1 MGGTGPDKREA
12 SVMQAPRVTT
22 ITRNSDFKRIYARGK
37 SRVHALLVTYA
48 LKNRTGEA
56 RIAFVSSKKIGG
68 AVQRNRARRVVRAAL
83 RMSGAAPV
91 PGWDVVFVC
100 RTRTAAAK
108 STAVAPVLRRHMAE
122 LVPGAA
128 DGAGSVSAP

>member
-1 MGGTGPDKREA
+1 
-12 SVMQAPRVTT
+12 MQTPRATT

-48 LKNRTGEA
+48 MKNRTKKA
-56 RIAFVSSKKIGG
+56 RVAFVSSKKIGG

-83 RMSGAAPV
+83 RMSGIAPV

-108 STAVAPVLRRHMAE
+108 STAVAPVLRRHLEE
-122 LVPGAA
+122 LIPAAAGAYA
-128 DGAGSVSAP
+128 AYKEP